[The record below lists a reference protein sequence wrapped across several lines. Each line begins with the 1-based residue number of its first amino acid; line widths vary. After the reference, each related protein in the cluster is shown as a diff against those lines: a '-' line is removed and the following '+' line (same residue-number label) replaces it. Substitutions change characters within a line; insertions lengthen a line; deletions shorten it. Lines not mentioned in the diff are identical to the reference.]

1 MGRKPAPKPLS
12 LADTREKYSV
22 HREAVSRHQYQN
34 KHQHQH
40 QHQQHYGPS
49 QSQTQYQSNIS
60 YPSLS
65 GVSSEEKTSVFILPQ
80 TPVSPFTFSPKLTS
94 PTRSI
99 SDHYDASPPPPA
111 SAVAATA
118 VVTSA
123 GQSLSQSIH
132 AYSPRTSITTS
143 PRSSTSHNL
152 SDRHR
157 GPPPVSMANTT
168 GRPPIGAPE
177 TLPSSPSAKIGA
189 TPKNTG
195 AAASGKRIPLRV
207 STQTATQPHKAGGD
221 NYQPL
226 VSAFSSTS
234 LNTPRSAS
242 TTAGAFASPIS
253 QYASAHSDAFD
264 FASGRKNSS
273 SQAARGNAS
282 GPATPAS
289 SGAGAGPS
297 FHSNITLL
305 SRHGKGD
312 LSSAGGFKSSNG
324 AKSGPTSPL
333 TLPMSASGSLYS
345 PAGSNGQRP
354 YTPAHSDH
362 GADSRNSDLEKAA
375 EMYRGISAAMRYESQ
390 DLSVGSHCRPQLLAE
405 KVMRQRTKD
414 SQEREE
420 MFRLSDKAV

>member
-22 HREAVSRHQYQN
+22 HREAVSRHQHQN
-34 KHQHQH
+34 QQP
-40 QHQQHYGPS
+40 QQQQQQHYGPS

-65 GVSSEEKTSVFILPQ
+65 GVNSEEKTSVFILPQ

-99 SDHYDASPPPPA
+99 RDHYDASSPPA

-123 GQSLSQSIH
+123 SQSLSQSIH

-177 TLPSSPSAKIGA
+177 TLPSSPSANTGA

-195 AAASGKRIPLRV
+195 AAATGKRIPLRV
-207 STQTATQPHKAGGD
+207 STQTTTQPHKAGGD
-221 NYQPL
+221 SYQPL

-264 FASGRKNSS
+264 FASVRKNSS
-273 SQAARGNAS
+273 SQASRGNAS

-289 SGAGAGPS
+289 GAGAGPS
-297 FHSNITLL
+297 FHSNSTLL

-312 LSSAGGFKSSNG
+312 LSLAGSFKNSNG

-333 TLPMSASGSLYS
+333 TLPMSASGSPYS
-345 PAGSNGQRP
+345 PAGSNSQCP

-362 GADSRNSDLEKAA
+362 GADSRNADLEKAA
-375 EMYRGISAAMRYESQ
+375 EMYKGISAAMRYESQ

-414 SQEREE
+414 S
-420 MFRLSDKAV
+420 